1 MKFLIA
7 SSLVLTN
14 ALSVQDNADP
24 GPDFERIPDDSAAIQ
39 ELDTKDSD
47 WERVPDDSDAL
58 QTGSLLEEADQEGQL
73 GEPL

>member
-24 GPDFERIPDDSAAIQ
+24 DFEKIPDDSAAIQ

-47 WERVPDDSDAL
+47 YERIPDDSDAL
-58 QTGSLLEEADQEGQL
+58 QTDSLLEEADQEGQL